1 MHTHRILKISLL
13 LLAFTLTAC
22 GGQDGSG
29 NNSNSGGSGSSNSGL
44 TQWEQKHGIGP
55 VKEPLEL
62 GSLNSEM
69 VEQGR
74 KIFKS
79 KCSSCHKLDKEYVG
93 PAQRNVL
100 DLRSPEY
107 IMNMIL
113 NPGEMVKKHPE
124 ARKMLAEF
132 MTPMP
137 QQNIDRE
144 QARAILEYFRKVNNE
159 SPEDS

>member
-1 MHTHRILKISLL
+1 M
-13 LLAFTLTAC
+13 
-22 GGQDGSG
+22 
-29 NNSNSGGSGSSNSGL
+29 
-44 TQWEQKHGIGP
+44 
-55 VKEPLEL
+55 EL

-74 KIFKS
+74 KLFKS